1 MNMEDLLVKAAT
13 WQYPEQ
19 LPVKIGMLPSLWK
32 KDIAE
37 MKRITARF
45 PQFFGNLSQTFDY
58 DTYTPDTNRLGG
70 FTDEWGCVWGNI
82 EEGQYAI
89 VTGHPL
95 KNRED
100 IPSLEIPSNRD
111 GRIPHGYMYLRI
123 LDLRGFEEA
132 MVDFA
137 EEPPELQML
146 IDKILEYNKVQFSAA
161 LQNCGGRL
169 IWLGD
174 DLGMQ
179 TGIPIGKAKWI
190 KYLKPCF
197 TTLYKMVHDAG
208 VLVYAH
214 TDGCCWEIV
223 PDLAEAGADIINLQ
237 YRANGLDNIVRTC
250 KGKIPVSLDFDRQA
264 MPFASPASIEAHIR
278 ECVEALYDPRG
289 GLELCLELG
298 PDVKY
303 DVIEAAIEAIE
314 KYRYYKG

>member
-1 MNMEDLLVKAAT
+1 
-13 WQYPEQ
+13 
-19 LPVKIGMLPSLWK
+19 
-32 KDIAE
+32 
-37 MKRITARF
+37 
-45 PQFFGNLSQTFDY
+45 
-58 DTYTPDTNRLGG
+58 
-70 FTDEWGCVWGNI
+70 
-82 EEGQYAI
+82 
-89 VTGHPL
+89 
-95 KNRED
+95 
-100 IPSLEIPSNRD
+100 
-111 GRIPHGYMYLRI
+111 MYLRI

-146 IDKILEYNKVQFSAA
+146 IDKILEYNKVQFSVA
-161 LQNCGGRL
+161 LHHYGGRL

-179 TGIPIGKAKWI
+179 TGIAIGKTKWI

-197 TTLYKMVHDAG
+197 ATLYKMVHDAG

-250 KGKIPVSLDFDRQA
+250 KGIIPVSLDFDRQA
-264 MPFASPASIEAHIR
+264 MPFATPASIEAHIR

-314 KYRYYKG
+314 QYRHYKG